1 MLKDL
6 PATADTFLAYS
17 WADIQPFYQELLAA
31 HLDADEAAVWLADWT
46 RLSDLVSENL
56 NRLQVATTQD
66 TADQQA
72 ELRYNAYLDGIFSP
86 AQAAEQQL
94 KQKLLA
100 SGLKPAGMDNPL
112 RKMQAEADLFAAA
125 NLPLLA
131 QERKLGFAYNKII
144 GAQTIVW
151 DGQEVTLQQL
161 RPVYYQPDRGRR
173 AAAWQAA
180 AGRQLA
186 DRAAINALWV
196 QQLDLRSKL
205 AENAGQPDYRA
216 YRWQQQLRLDYTP
229 EDCANFREA
238 IERVAVPAAT
248 RVYARHQRA
257 LGVESLRPWDLDQ
270 DLFVIP
276 HPALPGYGSTADLL
290 DRAAQVFQRVD
301 PQLGTYFDRMRLE
314 NLLDVENRKG
324 KAPGAYCTY
333 YPVIKRPFIFGNFV
347 GLFSDVRTLLHE
359 SGHAFHNFESASLP
373 YAQQRRPGLEF
384 SEVASMGMELLSSPY
399 WAEAAGGF
407 FEAAEARRARIAH
420 LERIL
425 VFWPYMAVVD
435 AFQHWVYTHPQAA
448 RDPASCDAYWLE
460 LWQRFIPGVDW
471 GGLEAAAAT
480 GWHRKQHI
488 HRSPFYYVEYGLAQ
502 LGAVQV
508 WGNARQDQAKAV
520 ADYRR
525 ALALGGTANLPEL
538 YAAAGAK
545 FAFDAETLGEA
556 VDLIETAIS
565 ELGNSPK

>member
-46 RLSDLVSENL
+46 RLSDLVSESL

-216 YRWQQQLRLDYTP
+216 YRLR
-229 EDCANFREA
+229 
-238 IERVAVPAAT
+238 
-248 RVYARHQRA
+248 
-257 LGVESLRPWDLDQ
+257 
-270 DLFVIP
+270 
-276 HPALPGYGSTADLL
+276 
-290 DRAAQVFQRVD
+290 
-301 PQLGTYFDRMRLE
+301 
-314 NLLDVENRKG
+314 
-324 KAPGAYCTY
+324 
-333 YPVIKRPFIFGNFV
+333 
-347 GLFSDVRTLLHE
+347 
-359 SGHAFHNFESASLP
+359 FHHS
-373 YAQQRRPGLEF
+373 
-384 SEVASMGMELLSSPY
+384 
-399 WAEAAGGF
+399 
-407 FEAAEARRARIAH
+407 
-420 LERIL
+420 
-425 VFWPYMAVVD
+425 
-435 AFQHWVYTHPQAA
+435 
-448 RDPASCDAYWLE
+448 
-460 LWQRFIPGVDW
+460 
-471 GGLEAAAAT
+471 
-480 GWHRKQHI
+480 
-488 HRSPFYYVEYGLAQ
+488 
-502 LGAVQV
+502 
-508 WGNARQDQAKAV
+508 
-520 ADYRR
+520 
-525 ALALGGTANLPEL
+525 
-538 YAAAGAK
+538 
-545 FAFDAETLGEA
+545 
-556 VDLIETAIS
+556 
-565 ELGNSPK
+565 